1 MYTGQQPAMIL
12 SPAAFQTSSLKKT
25 KWWMKASRVLA
36 ASINAVEPGELVN
49 KFLVRKNNHLLFGEE
64 KLNLKAFERV
74 ILVGVGKAAYPM
86 SIAVANLL
94 GDNLTRGTILTKTHR
109 DQLPKKYSRTIK
121 ILTGGHPVPDQTSQE
136 SAECIQTQLSEL
148 TPNDLVLF
156 LLSGGGSALLAAPSP
171 GISFDALVN
180 TNQLLLNCGAEINEI
195 NTIRKHISSVK
206 GGRLA
211 SLAAPAK
218 LITLILS
225 DVIGDPIDM
234 IASGPTSPDPST
246 FQDARQII
254 KKYKLEALLP
264 EVIVDRIFQGCS
276 GDYPETPKPG
286 DPTFDN
292 TSHHILGSNLDAV
305 QAGILAAEE
314 EGFNASI
321 LPDPLSG
328 EASQVGAEFAEYLI
342 KMSRDDK
349 PFPRPACLI
358 GGGETTVTIPH
369 NTKIGR
375 GGRNLELAL
384 NAVRILDGIS
394 NAVLITLATDGE
406 DGTTGAAGAVVTG
419 ESFRKGKESQMH
431 LDTYLKNHDSYSY
444 FLKLDDLLQPGPTQT
459 NVNDLCFLF
468 TFYEDL

>member
-1 MYTGQQPAMIL
+1 MIL
-12 SPAAFQTSSLKKT
+12 PPAVFQTSSLKKT
-25 KWWMKASRVLA
+25 KWGMKASRVLA
-36 ASINAVEPGELVN
+36 ACINAVEPGELVN
-49 KFLVRKNNHLLFGEE
+49 KFLVRNNNYLLFDEE
-64 KLNLKAFERV
+64 KLNLKSFERV
-74 ILVGVGKAAYPM
+74 FLVGVGKAAYPM

-94 GDNLTRGTILTKTHR
+94 GENLTRGTILTKVNPG
-109 DQLPKKYSRTIK
+109 QLPKKFSRKIN
-121 ILTGGHPVPDQTSQE
+121 ILTGGHPVPDQTSQK
-136 SAECIQTQLSEL
+136 SAEYIQTQLSEM

-156 LLSGGGSALLAAPSP
+156 LISGGGSALLAAPSP
-171 GISFDALVN
+171 GISLDALVY
-180 TNQLLLNCGAEINEI
+180 TNQILLSCGAEINEI

-234 IASGPTSPDPST
+234 IASGPTSPDSST
-246 FQDARQII
+246 FQDAMQII
-254 KKYKLEALLP
+254 NKYKLEALLP
-264 EVIVDRIFQGCS
+264 EVIVDRIIQGCS

-292 TSHHILGSNLDAV
+292 TSHYILGSNLDAV
-305 QAGILAAEE
+305 QAGILAAEG

-328 EASQVGAEFAEYLI
+328 EASQVGAEFAEYLL
-342 KMSRDDK
+342 KMSKDDK

-358 GGGETTVTIPH
+358 GGGETTVTITP

-384 NAVRILDGIS
+384 NSVKILDGIS
-394 NAVLITLATDGE
+394 NAALITLATDGE

-419 ESFRKGKESQMH
+419 ESFRKGKESQMQ
-431 LDTYLKNHDSYSY
+431 LDAYLENHDSYSY

-468 TFYEDL
+468 TFNEEL